1 MPKTTND
8 IFWVSIGAI
17 LAMPGIEI
25 QGISLSYIPC
35 FFAIMTIPK
44 LSNHFPASVKLLF
57 ALGFLSL
64 VSEFL
69 FPTSDNYLVGRYRSI
84 TNQINTKFAST
95 TEAENFILWLKFS
108 VALMGGV
115 AIISYAYK
123 KNKQALLVQG
133 FILGSLTS
141 VLNCVL
147 TLKPGEGAYLQSY
160 GLGRTT
166 TTFGMICS
174 YSICLVFSQKI
185 KLSNRVKFLS
195 VLFLMLGVFASGSRG
210 AALTAV
216 VSLYFVLI
224 WRKGASRLI
233 WLIWTFNVFIVFL
246 YYVGSDLL
254 EKIGVRALTS
264 NSSTINSSLIRSKLR
279 EQALQDWKFDP
290 FGGVGFSVLTQG
302 HSTYLQTLAAAGL
315 FFFLSYLAI
324 DLRSIQISL
333 NIKKTN
339 LPGFIPGIVF
349 CSIFNHFTQNQ
360 IDVPFLYM
368 ILGLVL
374 TEPNQ
379 VEKLRDR
386 NYAANNKI

>member
-1 MPKTTND
+1 LL
-8 IFWVSIGAI
+8 FSIGFI
-17 LAMPGIEI
+17 
-25 QGISLSYIPC
+25 
-35 FFAIMTIPK
+35 
-44 LSNHFPASVKLLF
+44 
-57 ALGFLSL
+57 SL

-69 FPTSDNYLVGRYRSI
+69 FPTSDKYLVGRYRSV

-95 TEAENFILWLKFS
+95 VEAENFILWLKFS

-115 AIISYAYK
+115 AIISYAYR
-123 KNKQALLVQG
+123 KNKQALLIYG
-133 FILGSLTS
+133 FILGSLAS

-174 YSICLVFSQKI
+174 YSICLVFNEKI
-185 KLSNRVKFLS
+185 GLGNRFKFLS
-195 VLFLMLGVFASGSRG
+195 VSFLMLGVLASGSRG

-216 VSLYFVLI
+216 VSLYFLLI

-233 WLIWTFNVFIVFL
+233 WLIWLFNVFIVFL
-246 YYVGSDLL
+246 YLYGSNLL

-264 NSSTINSSLIRSKLR
+264 NPSTINSSLIRLKLR
-279 EQALQDWKFDP
+279 EQAFQDWKFDP

-302 HSTYLQTLAAAGL
+302 HSTYLQSLAAAGL
-315 FFFLSYLAI
+315 FFFLSYLAL
-324 DLRSIQISL
+324 DLKSIQISL
-333 NIKKTN
+333 NSEKTN
-339 LPGFIPGIVF
+339 LPRFIPGIVF
-349 CSIFNHFTQNQ
+349 CSIFNHLTQNQ

-374 TEPNQ
+374 IEANQ
-379 VEKLRDR
+379 GEKLRDR
-386 NYAANNKI
+386 NYDDKNNLKN